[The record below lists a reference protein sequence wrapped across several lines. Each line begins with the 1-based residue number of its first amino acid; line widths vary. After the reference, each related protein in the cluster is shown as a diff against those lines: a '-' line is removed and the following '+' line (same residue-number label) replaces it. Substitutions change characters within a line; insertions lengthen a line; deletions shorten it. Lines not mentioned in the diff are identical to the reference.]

1 MIVQAERTSGERPH
15 IAGRTPINQRLRQEF
30 FEAVREYVR
39 WAFGHPKQPL
49 PFNRYVQ
56 LSLVCGRVA
65 DSTNLLPQ
73 DTFDALMTL
82 AIEDA
87 QRKEELRVNR
97 TYVTAARILIELID
111 AKRQGPDWSPHV
123 MHDSDAPP
131 LSPGGNPASS
141 TSPQSSRL
149 RPTGGSHILYSTR

>member
-1 MIVQAERTSGERPH
+1 VLIGAERRSGERPH
-15 IAGRTPINQRLRQEF
+15 IAGRALINQRLGEEF

-73 DTFDALMTL
+73 DAFDTLMTL

-97 TYVTAARILIELID
+97 TYVTAARILMELID
-111 AKRQGPDWSPHV
+111 AKRQGPDW
-123 MHDSDAPP
+123 
-131 LSPGGNPASS
+131 
-141 TSPQSSRL
+141 
-149 RPTGGSHILYSTR
+149 

>member
-1 MIVQAERTSGERPH
+1 VPVRAETMSGERPH
-15 IAGRTPINQRLRQEF
+15 IVARAPINPRLREEF

-65 DSTNLLPQ
+65 DSTDLLPQ
-73 DTFDALMTL
+73 DAFDTLVML

-87 QRKEELRVNR
+87 RRKEELRVNR
-97 TYVTAARILIELID
+97 TYVTAARILMELID

-123 MHDSDAPP
+123 LRDLDAPP
-131 LSPGGNPASS
+131 LSPGQQPCEQHSPA
-141 TSPQSSRL
+141 
-149 RPTGGSHILYSTR
+149 RPSIRYTLA

>member
-1 MIVQAERTSGERPH
+1 VIVQAERRSEERPH
-15 IAGRTPINQRLRQEF
+15 TVGRMPINQRLRQEF

-65 DSTNLLPQ
+65 DSTDLLSQ
-73 DTFDALMTL
+73 DAFDTLMTL

-87 QRKEELRVNR
+87 QRKEELRVDR
-97 TYVTAARILIELID
+97 THVTAARILMELID

-131 LSPGGNPASS
+131 LSPGSSPADS
-141 TSPQSSRL
+141 TSPHGL
-149 RPTGGSHILYSTR
+149 R

>member
-1 MIVQAERTSGERPH
+1 MQVRAEIRSGERPH
-15 IAGRTPINQRLRQEF
+15 IAGRAPINQRLREEF
-30 FEAVREYVR
+30 FEAVRECVR
-39 WAFGHPKQPL
+39 WVFGHPKQPL

-73 DTFDALMTL
+73 DAFDALMTL

-87 QRKEELRVNR
+87 QRKEELRVDR
-97 TYVTAARILIELID
+97 TYITAARILMELID

-123 MHDSDAPP
+123 MRDPDAPP
-131 LSPGGNPASS
+131 LSPGQEP
-141 TSPQSSRL
+141 
-149 RPTGGSHILYSTR
+149 